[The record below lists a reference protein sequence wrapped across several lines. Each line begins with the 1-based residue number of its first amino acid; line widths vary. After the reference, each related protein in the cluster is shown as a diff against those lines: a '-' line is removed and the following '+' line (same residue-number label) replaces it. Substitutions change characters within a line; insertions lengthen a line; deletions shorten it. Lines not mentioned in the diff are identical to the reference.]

1 MIDAP
6 KNLTRNILL
15 GMLVGFV
22 LGAILYYSNFLP
34 LRLKEFIE
42 IYVFNLGSSIFVNL
56 LKLLIVP
63 LVFFSLVSGISSLTN
78 MTSLGNITLKTVSL
92 YLSTTAIAVTLS
104 LIIGSIFKPGSGYS
118 SNISPPD
125 KLPQGQGIYETI
137 LDIFPSNII
146 EAMANNQ
153 MLAVVFFS
161 ILFGLALNKTNHLTN
176 NFSES
181 FEKLNTVFMQLVIM
195 IISFAP
201 IGVFCLIGK
210 FVIADGLDIFQEA
223 FKYVT
228 LLILVLFIHAFVTYS
243 LILKMF
249 TNLSLLTFFKKM
261 REVAIFAFSTSSSA
275 ATIPVTLKTVQDN
288 LGVNKNVASFVIP
301 VGATINMDGTA
312 IMQGMATIF
321 IAQMSGIDLSLIQ
334 YVQVV
339 ILAVV
344 TSIGTAAVPSAGTIT
359 LVIILQQFGL
369 PLEAIGI
376 ILAVDRILDML
387 RTSVNVT
394 GDAAVACIVAKSEGK
409 LNEIVFN
416 DPNADKVAEDISS
429 LEFHQQTKE

>member
-1 MIDAP
+1 MF
-6 KNLTRNILL
+6 L
-15 GMLVGFV
+15 GFLVGSLFFY
-22 LGAILYYSNFLP
+22 LNIFPESLIT
-34 LRLKEFIE
+34 FIKV
-42 IYVFNLGSSIFVNL
+42 YVFNLGSAIFVNL

-63 LVFFSLVSGISSLTN
+63 LVFFSLVSGISSLTS
-78 MTSLGNITLKTVSL
+78 MTSLGNITFKTITL
-92 YLSTTAIAVTLS
+92 YLSTTAIAVSLS
-104 LIIGSIFKPGSGYS
+104 LIVGSIFKPGAGYS
-118 SNISPPD
+118 SNIAPPEN
-125 KLPQGQGIYETI
+125 LPEGQGIYETI

-146 EAMANNQ
+146 EAMAQNQ

-161 ILFGLALNKTNHLTN
+161 ILFGLALNKTNHLTG
-176 NFSES
+176 NFSEA

-210 FVIADGLDIFQEA
+210 FVITDGLDIFQEA
-223 FKYVT
+223 FKYVI
-228 LLILVLFIHAFVTYS
+228 LLISVLIIHAFITYS
-243 LILKMF
+243 LILKIF
-249 TNLSLLTFFKKM
+249 TNLNIWTFFKKM
-261 REVAIFAFSTSSSA
+261 KEVAIFAFSTSSSA

-321 IAQMSGIDLSLIQ
+321 IAQMSGIDLTLIQ

-394 GDAAVACIVAKSEGK
+394 GDAAIACIVADSEGLLDK
-409 LNEIVFN
+409 GIFN
-416 DPNADKVAEDISS
+416 K
-429 LEFHQQTKE
+429 

>member
-118 SNISPPD
+118 SNVSPPD

-243 LILKMF
+243 LILKIF

-394 GDAAVACIVAKSEGK
+394 GDDAVACIVANSEG
-409 LNEIVFN
+409 LL
-416 DPNADKVAEDISS
+416 DKNIYN
-429 LEFHQQTKE
+429 K

>member
-15 GMLVGFV
+15 GMFIGFIVG
-22 LGAILYYSNFLP
+22 AALYYSNFFP
-34 LRLKEFIE
+34 HAIKQFVE
-42 IYVFNLGSSIFVNL
+42 IYIFNLGSSIFVNL

-78 MTSLGNITLKTVSL
+78 MTSLGNITFKTITL
-92 YLSTTAIAVTLS
+92 YLSTTAIAVSLS

-118 SNISPPD
+118 SNIAPPD
-125 KLPQGQGIYETI
+125 KLPQGQGIYETV

-223 FKYVT
+223 FKYVA
-228 LLILVLFIHAFVTYS
+228 LLIIVLIIHAFVTYS
-243 LILKMF
+243 LILKIF
-249 TNLSLLTFFKKM
+249 TNLSLATFYRKM

-312 IMQGMATIF
+312 IMQGMATVF

-394 GDAAVACIVAKSEGK
+394 GDAAVACIVANSED
-409 LNEIVFN
+409 LL
-416 DPNADKVAEDISS
+416 DKNIYN
-429 LEFHQQTKE
+429 K

>member
-1 MIDAP
+1 MIDTP

-15 GMLVGFV
+15 GMFLGFV
-22 LGAILYYSNFLP
+22 IGSFFYYLDLFPDSLVSFV
-34 LRLKEFIE
+34 RV
-42 IYVFNLGSSIFVNL
+42 YVFNLGSSIFVNL

-63 LVFFSLVSGISSLTN
+63 LVFFSLVSGISSLTS
-78 MTSLGNITLKTVSL
+78 MQSLGNITFKTIAL
-92 YLSTTAIAVTLS
+92 YLSTTAIAVSLS
-104 LIIGSIFKPGSGYS
+104 LIVGSIFKPGSGYS
-118 SNISPPD
+118 SEIAPPD
-125 KLPQGQGIYETI
+125 KLPEGQGIYETI
-137 LDIFPSNII
+137 LDIFPANII
-146 EAMANNQ
+146 EAMAQNQ

-161 ILFGLALNKTNHLTN
+161 ILFGLALNKTNHLTD
-176 NFSES
+176 NFSKS

-210 FVIADGLDIFQEA
+210 FVITDGLDIFQEA
-223 FKYVT
+223 FKYVL
-228 LLILVLFIHAFVTYS
+228 LLIVVLIIHAFLTYS
-243 LILKMF
+243 LILKIF
-249 TNLSLLTFFKKM
+249 TNLSIGIFYRKM
-261 REVAIFAFSTSSSA
+261 KDVAIFAFSTSSSA
-275 ATIPVTLKTVQDN
+275 ATIPVTLKTVQDE
-288 LGVNKNVASFVIP
+288 LGVNKNVSSFVIP

-312 IMQGMATIF
+312 IMQGMATVF
-321 IAQMSGIDLSLIQ
+321 IAQMSGIDLTLFQ

-394 GDAAVACIVAKSEGK
+394 GDAAVACIVADSENLIDK
-409 LNEIVFN
+409 NLFN
-416 DPNADKVAEDISS
+416 K
-429 LEFHQQTKE
+429 

>member
-15 GMLVGFV
+15 GMLAGFV

-34 LRLKEFIE
+34 LSLKDFID
-42 IYVFNLGSSIFVNL
+42 IYVFNLGSSVFVNL

-104 LIIGSIFKPGSGYS
+104 LIVGSIFKPGSGYS
-118 SNISPPD
+118 SSISPPD
-125 KLPQGQGIYETI
+125 KLPEGQGIYETI

-275 ATIPVTLKTVQDN
+275 ATIPVTLKTVQDS
-288 LGVNKNVASFVIP
+288 LGVNKNVSSFVIP

-312 IMQGMATIF
+312 IMQGMATVF

-334 YVQVV
+334 YIQVV

-394 GDAAVACIVAKSEGK
+394 GDAAVACIVANSEG
-409 LNEIVFN
+409 LL
-416 DPNADKVAEDISS
+416 DKNIYN
-429 LEFHQQTKE
+429 K

>member
-1 MIDAP
+1 MNETP
-6 KNLTRNILL
+6 KNLTRNILFGMFL
-15 GMLVGFV
+15 GFIIGSFFYYLEIFPESLVNFV
-22 LGAILYYSNFLP
+22 
-34 LRLKEFIE
+34 R

-63 LVFFSLVSGISSLTN
+63 LVFFSLVSGISSLTS
-78 MTSLGNITLKTVSL
+78 MQSLGNITLKTITL
-92 YLSTTAIAVTLS
+92 YLSTTAIAVSLS
-104 LIIGSIFKPGSGYS
+104 LLVGSIFKPGSGYS
-118 SNISPPD
+118 SEIAPPD
-125 KLPQGQGIYETI
+125 KLPEGQGIYETI

-146 EAMANNQ
+146 EAMAQNQ

-176 NFSES
+176 NFSDS

-210 FVIADGLDIFQEA
+210 FVITDGLDIFQEA
-223 FKYVT
+223 FKYVL
-228 LLILVLFIHAFVTYS
+228 LLIIVLIIHAFVTYS
-243 LILKMF
+243 LIIKIF
-249 TNLSLLTFFKKM
+249 TNLSISTFYKKM
-261 REVAIFAFSTSSSA
+261 KDVAIFAFSTSSSA
-275 ATIPVTLKTVQDN
+275 ATIPVTLKTVQDE
-288 LGVNKNVASFVIP
+288 LGVNKNVSSFVIP

-312 IMQGMATIF
+312 IMQGMATVF
-321 IAQMSGIDLSLIQ
+321 IAQMSGIDLSLFQ

-394 GDAAVACIVAKSEGK
+394 GDAAVACIVADSEG
-409 LNEIVFN
+409 LL
-416 DPNADKVAEDISS
+416 DKNLFD
-429 LEFHQQTKE
+429 K